1 MDKKNKL
8 LQTIVETPEFIK
20 RAKDCMDDQ
29 SKEEFIGFI
38 ARNPLSGDL
47 IPGTA
52 VPVNYDG
59 RAIHIKANKEELE
72 LFIITMTK
80 QCPFFCLR
88 PMPKIK
94 NQI

>member
-1 MDKKNKL
+1 MDKKNNL

-47 IPGTA
+47 IPGTGGA
-52 VPVNYDG
+52 RKLRWTSHTHQG
-59 RAIHIKANKEELE
+59 
-72 LFIITMTK
+72 K
-80 QCPFFCLR
+80 QG
-88 PMPKIK
+88 
-94 NQI
+94 